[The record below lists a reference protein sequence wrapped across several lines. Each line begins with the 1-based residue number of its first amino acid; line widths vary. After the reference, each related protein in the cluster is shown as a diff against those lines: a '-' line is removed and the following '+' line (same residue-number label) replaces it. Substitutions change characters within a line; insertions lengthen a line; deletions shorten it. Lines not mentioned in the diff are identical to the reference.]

1 MFTFD
6 PVIDAIQSSKKSFVN
21 TFITNEK
28 IAKSLNDYVDSQT
41 SYTKE
46 AMNATTT
53 MVTAVMSETTKGM
66 QDLTK
71 FDYTKFGEGMMK
83 GWLNNVNKK

>member
-41 SYTKE
+41 AYTKE

-53 MVTAVMSETTKGM
+53 MVTAVMGETTKGM

>member
-41 SYTKE
+41 AYTKE

>member
-1 MFTFD
+1 
-6 PVIDAIQSSKKSFVN
+6 
-21 TFITNEK
+21 
-28 IAKSLNDYVDSQT
+28 
-41 SYTKE
+41 
-46 AMNATTT
+46 
-53 MVTAVMSETTKGM
+53 MSETTKGM

>member
-6 PVIDAIQSSKKSFVN
+6 PVIDAMQSGKKSFIS

-28 IAKSLNDYVDSQT
+28 IAKVMNEFVDSQT
-41 SYTKE
+41 VYTKE
-46 AMNATTT
+46 AFKATTT
-53 MVTAVMSETTKGM
+53 MLTDVLSETTKGM

-71 FDYTKFGEGMMK
+71 FDYVKFGEGIMK
-83 GWLNNVNKK
+83 GYYSNLNKK

>member
-41 SYTKE
+41 AYTKE

-53 MVTAVMSETTKGM
+53 MVTAVMSETSKGM

-71 FDYTKFGEGMMK
+71 FDYMKFGEGMMK